1 MQSLVIFAEVVS
13 ACPWTPE
20 EITTVS
26 IFVYTMEGIQEGSEL
41 ASGKKKATLKNKK

>member
-20 EITTVS
+20 EIATVS
-26 IFVYTMEGIQEGSEL
+26 IFVFTMEGIQEGSEL
-41 ASGKKKATLKNKK
+41 ASGKKATLKNKK